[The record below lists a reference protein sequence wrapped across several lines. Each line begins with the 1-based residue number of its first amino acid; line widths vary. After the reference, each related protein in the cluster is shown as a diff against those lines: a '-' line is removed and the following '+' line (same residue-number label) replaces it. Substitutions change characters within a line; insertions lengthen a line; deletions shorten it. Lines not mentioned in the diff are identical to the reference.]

1 MKYISVQYILKIHEK
16 LIIAT
21 GGLKGNKGDIT
32 FEIFN

>member
-1 MKYISVQYILKIHEK
+1 

-32 FEIFN
+32 FEIFNWKFESN